1 MSDTGKERHLIN
13 AVSQKLNKK
22 PPMNQQGKLVL
33 SGQLSLNTAKETRS
47 APAVAITRLS
57 VTNYFKNTEKVC

>member
-1 MSDTGKERHLIN
+1 
-13 AVSQKLNKK
+13 
-22 PPMNQQGKLVL
+22 MNQQWKLVL
-33 SGQLSLNTAKETRS
+33 LGQRSLNTAKETRS